1 METVSAPAPPGEPDL
16 PRQRPDLSLRG
27 ETAPTVIWKP
37 EGRSKA
43 AAISG
48 VPMMTALRRGCTG
61 FCPACGQGRVFA
73 GFLRVNPLCGHCA
86 APLGEIRAD
95 DAPPYFT
102 VFIVA
107 HLVIGMLVLCERT
120 LTLSIAAE
128 MMLFLPATLLAT
140 LALMRPVKGATI
152 GVMWKLGLA
161 GETADHAKVLPDA

>member
-1 METVSAPAPPGEPDL
+1 M
-16 PRQRPDLSLRG
+16 
-27 ETAPTVIWKP
+27 IWKP

-43 AAISG
+43 GAISG
-48 VPMMTALRRGCTG
+48 VTMMTALRRGAAG

-73 GFLRVNPLCGHCA
+73 GFLRVRPLCGHCA

-107 HLVIGMLVLCERT
+107 HLIIGLLVLCERT
-120 LTLSIAAE
+120 LTLSIATE

-140 LALMRPVKGATI
+140 LALIRPVKGATI
-152 GVMWKLGLA
+152 GVMWKLGMA
-161 GETADHAKVLPDA
+161 GEAADQAKVLPDA

>member
-1 METVSAPAPPGEPDL
+1 METVSASAPPGKTDL
-16 PRQRPDLSLRG
+16 SRPRPDLSLAHDAG
-27 ETAPTVIWKP
+27 PTVIWKP

-43 AAISG
+43 GAISG
-48 VPMMTALRRGCTG
+48 VPMLTALRRGGTG

-73 GFLRVNPLCGHCA
+73 GFLRVTPLCGRCA
-86 APLGEIRAD
+86 TPLGEIRAD

-107 HLVIGMLVLCERT
+107 HLVIGLLVLSERN
-120 LTLSIAAE
+120 LTLSVTTE

-161 GETADHAKVLPDA
+161 GESPDHTKVLPDA